1 MFWEDTQIA
10 LGMGHSQEGW
20 GRAALCN
27 VFEENSFQNPNL
39 VMSSVLKSRI

>member
-20 GRAALCN
+20 GRAAFCN
-27 VFEENSFQNPNL
+27 
-39 VMSSVLKSRI
+39 LKKTPFKIQIW